1 MKGYKHITCRLYG
14 SGFGGYISKYFY
26 HISTLSQ
33 FLSKSSQNHNYGKN
47 GLLIKIVSTLFLFI
61 STIFQSNSQNLNQY
75 LEQAIQNNPGLQASF
90 IQYQASLE
98 KVNQVS
104 LENPQLNIGV
114 FTRPMELLMGNQ
126 RAEASIMQMF
136 PWFGMLKTQK
146 DETTLM
152 AEAQYESFR
161 AERNKVLFQVKETY
175 FQLLQLQH
183 TIDISQANLDILK
196 ILEDLAIVRYQGGNT
211 SDAVSSVSKAL
222 RNSSPGTGSISI
234 SDGMEMAGGS
244 NSSNTMGQSAGSAGM
259 NAMSS
264 GSGQGKLTDI
274 LRLQVQIKALESE
287 LVQLEVNKRPLIA
300 RFNQLLGREKNEAIV
315 IEAQENLRNI
325 NGWEETYLDSILIY
339 NPMLLMLDKE
349 SLAYQKQAEMA
360 KLEGMP
366 MLGAGLNYMMF
377 SPRPESGMIGGMDGM
392 EYMPSGMGR
401 NMVMPMVT
409 MTLPIYRKKYKSMQ
423 TEATYWVESVNNQ
436 KQDLENYLTTE
447 FETIMVSIQDK
458 ERKLLLLKEQIELM
472 EQTLDISVTS
482 YATDGSSF
490 EEILSIQRE
499 LLDFRLEKL
508 NTEIERQLIF
518 ARLEN
523 LIGV

>member
-1 MKGYKHITCRLYG
+1 MKTVLKIFCRLI
-14 SGFGGYISKYFY
+14 SGFLGKGFCV
-26 HISTLSQ
+26 LSQ
-33 FLSKSSQNHNYGKN
+33 YPSISNIHQYLIL
-47 GLLIKIVSTLFLFI
+47 LLILVSV
-61 STIFQSNSQNLNQY
+61 NGYSQNLNQY
-75 LEQAIQNNPGLQASF
+75 LEQAIHNNPGLQASF
-90 IQYQASLE
+90 KQYQASLE

-146 DETTLM
+146 DEALLM
-152 AEAQYESFR
+152 AEARYEAFR
-161 AERNKVLFQVKETY
+161 QERNRVIFQVKETY
-175 FQLLQLQH
+175 FQLVQLQH
-183 TIDISQANLDILK
+183 TIDISQANLEILK
-196 ILEDLAIVRYQGGNT
+196 ILEEVAIIRYQGGNT
-211 SDAVSSVSKAL
+211 AEAVSSVSKAI
-222 RNSSPGTGSISI
+222 RNANPASSSTTPT
-234 SDGMEMAGGS
+234 SDGMGMAGGS
-244 NSSNTMGQSAGSAGM
+244 NSSSTMGQSAGSSGM
-259 NAMSS
+259 NTMSS
-264 GSGQGKLTDI
+264 GSGPGKLTDI

-300 RFNQLLGREKNEAIV
+300 RFNQLLGREKNEAVV
-315 IEAQENLRNI
+315 IEVQENLRNL
-325 NGWEETYLDSILIY
+325 NGWEETYLDSILVY

-401 NMVMPMVT
+401 NMIMPMVT

-423 TEATYWVESVNNQ
+423 TEATYWMESVNNQ
-436 KQDLENYLTTE
+436 RQDLENYLTTE
-447 FETIMVSIQDK
+447 FETIIVSIQDK
-458 ERKLLLLKEQIELM
+458 DRKLLLLEEQIELM
-472 EQTLDISVTS
+472 EQTLDISITS
-482 YATDGSSF
+482 YATEGSSF

-508 NTEIERQLIF
+508 NTEIERQLAF